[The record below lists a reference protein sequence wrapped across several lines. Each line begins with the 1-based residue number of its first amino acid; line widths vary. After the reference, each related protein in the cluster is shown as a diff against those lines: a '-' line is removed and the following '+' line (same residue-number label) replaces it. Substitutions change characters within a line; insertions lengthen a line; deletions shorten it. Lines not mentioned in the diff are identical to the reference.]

1 MKITNLNEKKD
12 KSIKRVSLCYKLEAI
27 IGNYYLAGAGLDDIE
42 TLYYD
47 SDMEIDDSIPLS
59 KDKIVAYFL
68 ENESIAFVRMDLLT
82 KLKADT
88 EEYNIKYIPV
98 KSFEAEVL
106 NKKLIDEYFDIL
118 RDIKWIDDGFLND
131 DSIEFDY
138 EAFEIIESG
147 IVYLNPKHFS
157 VNQLISVLNE

>member
-1 MKITNLNEKKD
+1 MKITNLNEKKY

-106 NKKLIDEYFDIL
+106 NKKLLDEYFDIL
-118 RDIKWIDDGFLND
+118 KDIKWIDDGFLND
-131 DSIEFDY
+131 DSIDFDY

>member
-1 MKITNLNEKKD
+1 MKIINLSEKKD
-12 KSIKRVSLCYKLEAI
+12 KSTKRVSLCYKLEAI
-27 IGNYYLAGAGLDDIE
+27 IGNYHLAGAGLDDIE

-47 SDMEIDDSIPLS
+47 SDMGIDDAISLS

-68 ENESIAFVRMDLLT
+68 ENESFAFVRMDLLT

-88 EEYNIKYIPV
+88 EEFDIKYIPV
-98 KSFEAEVL
+98 KNFETEVL
-106 NKKLIDEYFDIL
+106 NKELLEEYFDKSRKIE
-118 RDIKWIDDGFLND
+118 WIDDDFMND

-147 IVYLNPKHFS
+147 IKYLNPKHFS
-157 VNQLISVLNE
+157 VNQLISSLNA